1 MYQPNCLGYVTFR
14 IKLGCNLFEKNRTTK
29 QNMNIKK
36 IHYFSG
42 ITISIFVGL
51 HLINH
56 LYSVFGVK
64 AHIELMNNFRLV
76 YRNIIIETILLIA
89 VGIQIISG
97 IKLFLKKRKNVSN
110 FFEKLQIW
118 TGVYL
123 TIFLLIHVSAN
134 FSEANFKF
142 RY

>member
-1 MYQPNCLGYVTFR
+1 
-14 IKLGCNLFEKNRTTK
+14 
-29 QNMNIKK
+29 MNIKK

-64 AHIELMNNFRLV
+64 AHIELMNNFRVV
-76 YRNIIIETILLIA
+76 YRNIIAETILFFA
-89 VGIQIISG
+89 VGIQIVSG